1 MKECHFTTLSLI
13 IMIQEMTI
21 NWTLNPPDK
30 KILEKRIFV
39 GPEVLPTNESTYYK
53 EKIYLSV

>member
-1 MKECHFTTLSLI
+1 
-13 IMIQEMTI
+13 MIQEMII
-21 NWTLNPPDK
+21 NRTLNLPDK